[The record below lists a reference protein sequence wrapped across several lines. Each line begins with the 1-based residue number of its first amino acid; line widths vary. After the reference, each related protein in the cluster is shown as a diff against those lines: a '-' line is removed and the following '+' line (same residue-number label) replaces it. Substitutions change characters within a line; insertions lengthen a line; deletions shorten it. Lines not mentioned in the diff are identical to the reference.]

1 LPDGIGKLKGSKV
14 RWRRRSELNRLQH
27 REIENREL
35 AGFTLSPAGQ
45 QPESASWKAVWP
57 PVWNTQG
64 TKLYGS
70 VERATRRKA
79 LSSGANVRSS
89 DRKAEAEELK
99 RQGKVAM
106 RN

>member
-14 RWRRRSELNRLQH
+14 RWRRRSKLDRLQR

-35 AGFTLSPAGQ
+35 AGFTLYSDGQ
-45 QPESASWKAVWP
+45 QPESESWKAVWP

-79 LSSGANVRSS
+79 KPQAPTFEAAAARSKPKS
-89 DRKAEAEELK
+89 
-99 RQGKVAM
+99 
-106 RN
+106 